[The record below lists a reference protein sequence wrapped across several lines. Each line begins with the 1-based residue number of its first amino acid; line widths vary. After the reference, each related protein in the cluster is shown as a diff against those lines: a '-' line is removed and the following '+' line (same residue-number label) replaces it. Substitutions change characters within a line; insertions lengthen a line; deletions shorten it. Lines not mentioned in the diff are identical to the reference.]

1 MLLCSDGAAEEG
13 CRAPVSAGRIWKSA
27 GRARGS
33 RNRLSDSF
41 ISHLR
46 DCWERHG
53 VAALERVAVEQPEV
67 LVKVIAGIL
76 PRDLNLSVN
85 VDASEF
91 AVKFGTAIEALGNEP
106 PTIRAKPMRVINAR

>member
-1 MLLCSDGAAEEG
+1 MSEIISDAPINVAPAAMEQ
-13 CRAPVSAGRIWKSA
+13 RKKVVGRPFPPGISGNPA

-33 RNRLSDSF
+33 RNRPSDSF
-41 ISHLR
+41 ISDLR

-91 AVKFGTAIEALGNEP
+91 AVKFRSAIEALGNEP
-106 PTIRAKPMRVINAR
+106 